1 MPSTSNPKNTIY
13 TLPLSSH
20 DASPA
25 VPRAYVLLPPPT
37 DPPYTLRLELQG
49 SSPVCRQGTL
59 WMNIPEDSETE
70 FKREAFRTF
79 K

>member
-1 MPSTSNPKNTIY
+1 MPQPSSPKKTTY
-13 TLPLSSH
+13 TLPLSSR

-25 VPRAYVLLPPPT
+25 VPRGYVLLPPPT
-37 DPPYTLRLELQG
+37 DPPYTLRLEIRG

-59 WMNIPEDSETE
+59 WVNIPESAEE
-70 FKREAFRTF
+70 FDREAFRAF